1 MAASLIDSATLRRR
15 PAELA
20 ARSNNLVA
28 KPAHQVLVAHAAP
41 DSKTRAFSRELV
53 ATGKPLLTLDD
64 PANKNLVALV
74 GKGILHDLFPN
85 HPQLEV

>member
-15 PAELA
+15 QAELA

-41 DSKTRAFSRELV
+41 DSKTRAFSRKLV

-64 PANKNLVALV
+64 PANKNLVVLV
-74 GKGILHDLFPN
+74 GKGVLHDLFPN